1 MFRSIVIAGI
11 LALAF
16 GVSACGGTD
25 TAESSKTVAVK
36 STPTPVATP
45 DPKEKQAALLVEAM
59 TVIERVLTLNNRVGN
74 TNDPDRICNYILPQ
88 MNAKM
93 DHLDD
98 LMEKLDE
105 AGMPVK
111 KIGKLRSDYSGL
123 AGAVASMEEVCSSY
137 GY

>member
-16 GVSACGGTD
+16 GVSACGND
-25 TAESSKTVAVK
+25 PAEPAKAAAVE

-45 DPKEKQAALLVEAM
+45 DPKIKQAALLTEAM
-59 TVIERVLTLNNRVGN
+59 TVLDSLATLNDRIGN
-74 TNDPDRICNYILPQ
+74 TNDPDRVCNYILPK

-105 AGMPVK
+105 AGMAVK
-111 KIGKLRSDYSGL
+111 AIGKLRGDYSGL
-123 AGAVASMEEVCSSY
+123 AGVMGAVEEICSSY